1 MAKPIHPI
9 LVHFPI
15 ALLVTSFFADAIHSF
30 TSIETLRDAGW
41 WMLAAAAASAVPTV
55 LAGLFDMRRAS
66 LKEAV
71 HERVHRHM
79 WIGITLLCVIVALA
93 GWRWTFYAHPGR
105 ALPML
110 YLDASFLAVA
120 LAAFQGWLGGELV
133 YTHAVFVDPQQEKSK
148 SAAAHGGHQHDSSQT
163 QSH

>member
-15 ALLVTSFFADAIHSF
+15 ALLVTSFVADATYFF
-30 TSIETLRDAGW
+30 TSLETLRDAGW

-71 HERVHRHM
+71 HERVHRHV

-93 GWRWTFYAHPGR
+93 GWRWTFYAHPGL

-110 YLDASFLAVA
+110 YLDASFLALA

-133 YTHAVFVDPQQEKSK
+133 YTHAVFVGAQQENQKSG
-148 SAAAHGGHQHDSSQT
+148 AVDVGHRHDGAKT
-163 QSH
+163 RSH